1 MPVTFKHPETGS
13 NPFERTNMT
22 AKNLSTVAT
31 DLIESYSNTAKN
43 VIDAYRAGGERVVT
57 VLEKRWNS
65 ALKESR
71 SELTSEVAKNASA
84 AQLAFSVYYT
94 KGLTQTT
101 KGAELLVSQLVK
113 LAEAGVERV
122 AANAS
127 LFEEK
132 TGMNTLNTIA
142 QVTKP
147 GVVVLSEFA
156 AKMEEKSAKL
166 AGRIAGDRV
175 VNATVKRST
184 AFAKSRA
191 AKAA

>member
-1 MPVTFKHPETGS
+1 
-13 NPFERTNMT
+13 MT
-22 AKNLSTVAT
+22 AKNLATVAT
-31 DLIESYSNTAKN
+31 DLIECYGNTANN

-57 VLEKRWNS
+57 VLEERWN
-65 ALKESR
+65 AAFKESR
-71 SELTSEVAKNASA
+71 SQLTKDVAKNASA

-101 KGAELLVSQLVK
+101 KGAEIVVAQLVK

-132 TGMNTLNTIA
+132 TGLTMLNTIA
-142 QVTKP
+142 EVTKP
-147 GVVVLSEFA
+147 GAVALSQFA
-156 AKMEEKSAKL
+156 AKFEEKSALL
-166 AGRIAGDRV
+166 AGKIAGDNV
-175 VNATVKRST
+175 VTAKVKRAS
-184 AFAKSRA
+184 AFSKSRT

>member
-1 MPVTFKHPETGS
+1 
-13 NPFERTNMT
+13 MT
-22 AKNLSTVAT
+22 AKNLSTVTT
-31 DLIESYSNTAKN
+31 DLIGCYGNTAKN

-57 VLEKRWNS
+57 AMEKRWNT
-65 ALKESR
+65 AFKESR
-71 SELTSEVAKNASA
+71 SQLTKDAAKNASA

-94 KGLTQTT
+94 KGLTQTS
-101 KGAELLVSQLVK
+101 KGAEMVVSQLVR

-132 TGMNTLNTIA
+132 TGLSTLNTIA
-142 QVTKP
+142 QATKP

-156 AKMEEKSAKL
+156 AKMEQKSAAL
-166 AGRIAGDRV
+166 ASKIASDNV
-175 VNATVKRST
+175 ATATVKRTT
-184 AFAKSRA
+184 AFAQRRA